1 MSAALASR
9 TFTTPTFIDIDDV
22 KLNSGVVLSVR
33 TITEAGSY
41 TISSTSNINLGND
54 NIISVN
60 TTSAVTIYLPD
71 DVNALVNGRTYTIH
85 STQSSANITIDGNT
99 KNINGIGTAVISV
112 GYSSLTFLYNSTV
125 GAWFII

>member
-1 MSAALASR
+1 MSVAPASR

-22 KLNSGVVLSVR
+22 KLNSGVVYSVR
-33 TITEAGSY
+33 TITTTGTY
-41 TISSTSNINLGND
+41 TITSTSGTNSGND

-60 TTSAVTIYLPD
+60 TTSAVTINLPD
-71 DVNALVNGRTYTIH
+71 NVDALVHGRTYTIH
-85 STQSSANITIDGNT
+85 STQSSANITVNGNS
-99 KNINGIGTAVISV
+99 KNINGSSTAVISV